1 MVYSSSIERWT
12 FPLRH
17 GAHWNM
23 KISASRIEITTGAR
37 PAISNNSWDFFFTR
51 ENRGTPPPC
60 SCFSLND
67 RASIVS
73 VPWFPCGCATVGL
86 RMGVLDCFMRKMMQ
100 RRGDCKIVIRS
111 LRERK
116 DRYSGIFNFWSAGI
130 GTQGMKI
137 FLD

>member
-1 MVYSSSIERWT
+1 
-12 FPLRH
+12 
-17 GAHWNM
+17 M

-73 VPWFPCGCATVGL
+73 VPWFPCGCGIAYGCVGL
-86 RMGVLDCFMRKMMQ
+86 FYEEDDAAE
-100 RRGDCKIVIRS
+100 RR
-111 LRERK
+111 L
-116 DRYSGIFNFWSAGI
+116 
-130 GTQGMKI
+130 
-137 FLD
+137 